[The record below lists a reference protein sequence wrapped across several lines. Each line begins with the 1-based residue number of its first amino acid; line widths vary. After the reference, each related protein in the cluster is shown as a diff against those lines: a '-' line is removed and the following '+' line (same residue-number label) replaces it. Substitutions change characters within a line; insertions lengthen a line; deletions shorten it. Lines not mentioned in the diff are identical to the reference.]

1 MGAAKAN
8 NSKDTYLATAV
19 TFIVI
24 GALFLIDKLIH
35 FSSIGLP
42 WVMNKDN
49 MLLYASICFLIFKRD
64 KSIGFVLLGLWLV
77 MNIGLVMSLL
87 GSLSGYLLPLTLLII
102 GIVLFWLQNDK
113 RIMKRSIEDT
123 PIVFIGAGNL
133 ATNLA
138 KALYR
143 KGFRI
148 VQVYSRTMESA
159 RTLAEKVEAEYTT
172 DLQAVSKDA
181 KLYIVSLKDDALV
194 DLLPQITE
202 GKQASLLVH
211 TAGSIPMSVWEGHAE
226 RYGVFYPMQTFS
238 KQREVKFQEVPF
250 FVEAK
255 RPEDVELLK
264 AVAATL
270 SEKVY
275 EASSEQRKSL
285 HLAAVFI
292 CNFTNHMYALAADLL
307 EKYNLPF
314 DVMLPLIDETARKVH
329 ELAPRDAQTGPAVR
343 YDENVM
349 SNHLAMLVDSPALQE
364 IYKLMSKSIHEHHQL

>member
-1 MGAAKAN
+1 
-8 NSKDTYLATAV
+8 
-19 TFIVI
+19 
-24 GALFLIDKLIH
+24 
-35 FSSIGLP
+35 
-42 WVMNKDN
+42 
-49 MLLYASICFLIFKRD
+49 
-64 KSIGFVLLGLWLV
+64 
-77 MNIGLVMSLL
+77 
-87 GSLSGYLLPLTLLII
+87 
-102 GIVLFWLQNDK
+102 
-113 RIMKRSIEDT
+113 MKRSIEDT
-123 PIVFIGAGNL
+123 SVVFIGAGNL

-138 KALYR
+138 KALYY

-148 VQVYSRTMESA
+148 VQVYSRTEESA
-159 RTLAEKVEAEYTT
+159 RTLAQAVEAAYTT
-172 DLQAVSKDA
+172 DLSSVAADA
-181 KLYIVSLKDDALV
+181 RLYIVPLKDAAFV
-194 DLLPQITE
+194 QLLPEIVA
-202 GKQASLLVH
+202 GKENALWVH
-211 TAGSIPMSVWEGHAE
+211 TAGSIPMDVWAGKVN

-238 KQREVKFQEVPF
+238 KQREVNFQEVPF

-349 SNHLAMLVDSPALQE
+349 NNHLAMLVDSPALQE

>member
-1 MGAAKAN
+1 M
-8 NSKDTYLATAV
+8 
-19 TFIVI
+19 
-24 GALFLIDKLIH
+24 
-35 FSSIGLP
+35 SI
-42 WVMNKDN
+42 
-49 MLLYASICFLIFKRD
+49 
-64 KSIGFVLLGLWLV
+64 
-77 MNIGLVMSLL
+77 
-87 GSLSGYLLPLTLLII
+87 
-102 GIVLFWLQNDK
+102 
-113 RIMKRSIEDT
+113 
-123 PIVFIGAGNL
+123 
-133 ATNLA
+133 
-138 KALYR
+138 
-143 KGFRI
+143 
-148 VQVYSRTMESA
+148 
-159 RTLAEKVEAEYTT
+159 
-172 DLQAVSKDA
+172 
-181 KLYIVSLKDDALV
+181 
-194 DLLPQITE
+194 
-202 GKQASLLVH
+202 
-211 TAGSIPMSVWEGHAE
+211 WEGHAE

-238 KQREVKFQEVPF
+238 KQREVNFQEVPF

-349 SNHLAMLVDSPALQE
+349 NNHLAMLVDSPALQG

>member
-1 MGAAKAN
+1 MGAAKAS

-24 GALFLIDKLIH
+24 GALYLIDKLIH
-35 FSSIGLP
+35 FSTIGLP

-77 MNIGLVMSLL
+77 MNISL
-87 GSLSGYLLPLTLLII
+87 
-102 GIVLFWLQNDK
+102 
-113 RIMKRSIEDT
+113 
-123 PIVFIGAGNL
+123 
-133 ATNLA
+133 
-138 KALYR
+138 
-143 KGFRI
+143 

-172 DLQAVSKDA
+172 DLQEISKDA
-181 KLYIVSLKDDALV
+181 KLYIVSLKDAALV

-202 GKQASLLVH
+202 GKQNSLLVH
-211 TAGSIPMSVWEGHAE
+211 TAGSIPMSIWEGYAE

-238 KQREVKFQEVPF
+238 KQREVNFQEVPF

-349 SNHLAMLVDSPALQE
+349 NNHLAMLVDSPALQE